1 MNAAT
6 PETTSTAARRN
17 TVHFE
22 KERGI
27 TDVAVVRGIAHIVA
41 TFPEGQAAEERLTLL
56 QTLAAENV
64 PVFLVKLIPSGL
76 TFALREGHVEAG
88 AVLLVTQKVN
98 HVLQR
103 DLGAVT
109 IMAGAMRDLSGVM
122 AAIYEALVSEG
133 ITVRQ
138 TGDAYN
144 AVQCLVD
151 GSDADRAAQVLRERF
166 GLAEAAETSAEPVS
180 EVETG

>member
-6 PETTSTAARRN
+6 TETGHATAARKN

-27 TDVAVVRGIAHIVA
+27 TEVVVVRGNAHIVA
-41 TFPEGQAAEERLTLL
+41 RFPVGKVAEERLTLL

-64 PVFLVKLIPSGL
+64 PVFLVKLIPEGL
-76 TFALREGHVEAG
+76 TFALRESHVEAG
-88 AVLLVTQKVN
+88 AVLLTAQNVN

-103 DLGAVT
+103 DLAAIT
-109 IMAGAMRDLSGVM
+109 IMAGAMRDLSGIM
-122 AAIYEALVSEG
+122 AAIYEALVSAG

-151 GSDADRAAQVLRERF
+151 GTEADRAASALRERF
-166 GLAEAAETSAEPVS
+166 GLAREAETSET
-180 EVETG
+180 VEAG